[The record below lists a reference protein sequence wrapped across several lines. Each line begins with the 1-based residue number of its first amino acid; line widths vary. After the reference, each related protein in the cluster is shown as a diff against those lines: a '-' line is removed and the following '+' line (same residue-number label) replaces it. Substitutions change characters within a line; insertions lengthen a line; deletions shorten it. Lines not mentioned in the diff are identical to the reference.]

1 MTVEKSASGIS
12 FLRSRIRKLGMP
24 QGVAA
29 AVNRLTPRTRRSTTF
44 TETKSGLGRPL
55 REASRFLQSA
65 IFNLEYRPSD
75 SDFSGGIAQ
84 LVERQLCKLE
94 VRGSNPLASKAS
106 EKRCCSGA
114 RSGAK
119 FFGSAA
125 AEIAASTTLNQ
136 SAARRVLSTINSS
149 RP

>member
-1 MTVEKSASGIS
+1 
-12 FLRSRIRKLGMP
+12 MP

-29 AVNRLTPRTRRSTTF
+29 AVNRLTPEDTAIHNVHRDKIGPWSSVARGKPIF
-44 TETKSGLGRPL
+44 
-55 REASRFLQSA
+55 AICNLQSR
-65 IFNLEYRPSD
+65 IWP
-75 SDFSGGIAQ
+75 
-84 LVERQLCKLE
+84 
-94 VRGSNPLASKAS
+94 VRLGLQRGHSSVGRAPALQAGSQGFESLASKAS

-136 SAARRVLSTINSS
+136 SAARRVLSTISSS
-149 RP
+149 RGPSSCLASPRG